1 MSSKVLKG
9 ADPAAAGPVP
19 WRVISGVA
27 PPGAAHGHPPGQGTP
42 RAGKLPAG
50 ATHGEALAQE
60 AYQRGLVEG
69 EAAAR
74 AALQPILDRLAHSVD
89 ALAGLRGRARREAEG
104 DLLRLAIAIA
114 RRILHR
120 ELSVDP
126 EAVSGLIKV
135 AIEKL
140 QAQEIHRVRVH
151 PDLDA
156 AVRRAIEN
164 LAAGRSV
171 HVVADRGRL
180 PGDVVFETERGKL
193 DASVETQLQEI
204 GRGLADKLRGGA

>member
-1 MSSKVLKG
+1 MSSKVLK
-9 ADPAAAGPVP
+9 ATEPVAAAPVP
-19 WRVISGVA
+19 WRVVPSMPQHRSAG
-27 PPGAAHGHPPGQGTP
+27 GAAQCQGTP
-42 RAGKLPAG
+42 GTGNRPSG
-50 ATHGEALAQE
+50 ASPGEALARE
-60 AYQRGLVEG
+60 EYERGLREG

-74 AALQPILDRLAHSVD
+74 AAVQPVLDRLAHSVD
-89 ALAGLRGRARREAEG
+89 AIAGLRGRARREAEG

-114 RRILHR
+114 RRILYR

-126 EAVSGLIKV
+126 DAVSGLIKV

-151 PDLDA
+151 PDLESS
-156 AVRRAIEN
+156 VRHAIEG

-171 HVVADRGRL
+171 QVVADRGRL
-180 PGDVVFETERGKL
+180 PGDVVFETERGSL

-204 GRGLADKLRGGA
+204 GRGLADRLRGGG